1 MWLGR
6 PEKCEEKYPKN
17 AIKNQ
22 KYNIVTFVPGVR
34 QYKQSLHVFLV
45 SESAKIELKKK
56 RIFCLIFV
64 KFCIAVLK
72 GGYNAVSCIQ
82 SCLHW

>member
-1 MWLGR
+1 MWLGH

-34 QYKQSLHVFLV
+34 HYKQSLHVFCFV
-45 SESAKIELKKK
+45 SESAKIELKI
-56 RIFCLIFV
+56 RIFYLIFV
-64 KFCIAVLK
+64 KFYIAVF
-72 GGYNAVSCIQ
+72 I
-82 SCLHW
+82 